1 MCVGHKWDTT
11 YFGGEGSDQTME
23 FLGGGIYS
31 LGFL

>member
-23 FLGGGIYS
+23 FLGGIYS